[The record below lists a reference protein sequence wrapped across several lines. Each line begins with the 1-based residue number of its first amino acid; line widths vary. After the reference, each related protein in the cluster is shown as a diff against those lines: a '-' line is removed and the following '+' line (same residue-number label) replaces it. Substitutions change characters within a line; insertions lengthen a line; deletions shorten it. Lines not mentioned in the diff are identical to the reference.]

1 MVDDV
6 AYMKRAIALAKLATG
21 HTSPNPLVGAV
32 VVKDN
37 IIIGEGYHHKAGTAH
52 AEVHA
57 LNQAGDNAKGATL
70 YVTLEHALIMVKLHL
85 VRCVLLRLA

>member
-37 IIIGEGYHHKAGTAH
+37 TIIGEGYHP
-52 AEVHA
+52 
-57 LNQAGDNAKGATL
+57 QSW
-70 YVTLEHALIMVKLHL
+70 YSS
-85 VRCVLLRLA
+85 R

>member
-37 IIIGEGYHHKAGTAH
+37 TIIGEGSCR
-52 AEVHA
+52 
-57 LNQAGDNAKGATL
+57 GACT
-70 YVTLEHALIMVKLHL
+70 ESG
-85 VRCVLLRLA
+85 R

>member
-6 AYMKRAIALAKLATG
+6 VYMKRAIELAKLATG

-37 IIIGEGYHHKAGTAH
+37 TIIGEGYHHKAGTAH
-52 AEVHA
+52 A
-57 LNQAGDNAKGATL
+57 
-70 YVTLEHALIMVKLHL
+70 
-85 VRCVLLRLA
+85 

>member
-37 IIIGEGYHHKAGTAH
+37 TIIGEGYHHKAGTAH

-57 LNQAGDNAKGATL
+57 LNQAGDNAKGAIL
-70 YVTLEHALIMVKLHL
+70 YVTLEPCSLW
-85 VRCVLLRLA
+85 

>member
-1 MVDDV
+1 MDDV

-37 IIIGEGYHHKAGTAH
+37 TIIGEGYHHKAGTAH

-57 LNQAGDNAKGATL
+57 QTKL
-70 YVTLEHALIMVKLHL
+70 VIML
-85 VRCVLLRLA
+85 RVLLYM

>member
-6 AYMKRAIALAKLATG
+6 VYMKRAIELAKLATG

-37 IIIGEGYHHKAGTAH
+37 TIIGEGYHHKAGTAH

-70 YVTLEHALIMVKLHL
+70 YINFRAMFPLWKNTTLCASYH
-85 VRCVLLRLA
+85 